1 MSTSH
6 LKICIFIY
14 FFLTNNE
21 RDFILCQNPN
31 DYIYMENAVNHE
43 INPYYPATSRQ
54 YAYSNPHVDIGATVR
69 LGHISIEYPR
79 R

>member
-1 MSTSH
+1 MSISH

-21 RDFILCQNPN
+21 RDLILCQNPN
-31 DYIYMENAVNHE
+31 DYTYMENAMSRE
-43 INPYYPATSRQ
+43 INPYYPSVSRQ

-69 LGHISIEYPR
+69 LGLISY
-79 R
+79 